1 MSDLWKQP
9 SKRRSARSSVAT
21 GTGEDWSTR
30 LLATLVAIPV
40 FALSLYVCLAT
51 ILLSPRAA
59 GYIYLSLPI
68 GFHLTYFALALIVAL
83 RYGMSGITKLLGH
96 LFGTHFAD
104 ERDRR
109 ITLVLWSCLA
119 VATLIAYL
127 ISQG

>member
-9 SKRRSARSSVAT
+9 SKRRSTRSSAIT
-21 GTGEDWSTR
+21 ETGEDWATR
-30 LLATLVAIPV
+30 LLATLVAVPV
-40 FALSLYVCLAT
+40 FALSLYLGLAT

-68 GFHLTYFALALIVAL
+68 GFHITYFALALIVAL

-109 ITLVLWSCLA
+109 ITLVLWLGIA
-119 VATLIAYL
+119 VATLIAYFV
-127 ISQG
+127 SQG